1 MAIGQ
6 KRSQK
11 YGLFLVILL
20 FVGLYALSKYLGLT
34 DWDVENIRI
43 QVENTGFWSPFF
55 YIAIFAAGE
64 FIHIPGIVFVA
75 VGILVYGKLLG
86 LVLAFIASVVS
97 FSFSFLVV
105 RAIGGKP
112 LSQIER
118 PFFKKLLARLDR
130 HPIRVVLVL
139 RLLLFLSPKL
149 NYALALTNVR
159 FRDYLIGSALGILL
173 PLGGVSLLFDWVL
186 VHLLG

>member
-6 KRSQK
+6 KGSQK
-11 YGLFLVILL
+11 YGLYLVLLL
-20 FVGLYALSKYLGLT
+20 FVVQYALSKYLGLT
-34 DWDVENIRI
+34 VENIRI
-43 QVENTGFWSPFF
+43 QVENTGFWSPIF
-55 YIAIFAAGE
+55 YIAIFTAGE
-64 FIHIPGIVFVA
+64 FIHLPGIVFVA

-86 LVLAFIASVVS
+86 FVLVFIASVISIS
-97 FSFSFLVV
+97 FSFFVV
-105 RAIGGKP
+105 RAIAGKP

-118 PFFKKLLARLDR
+118 PFFKKILARLDR
-130 HPIRVVLVL
+130 QPIRVVVAL
-139 RLLLFLSPKL
+139 RLFLFLSPKL

-159 FRDYLIGSALGILL
+159 FRDYLIGSTLGILL

>member
-6 KRSQK
+6 KRLQK
-11 YGLFLVILL
+11 YGLYLVILL
-20 FVGLYALSKYLGLT
+20 FVGLYALSKYMGLT
-34 DWDVENIRI
+34 DWDIENIRI
-43 QVENTGFWSPFF
+43 QVEKTRFWSPIF
-55 YIAIFAAGE
+55 YIAIFAVGE

-86 LVLAFIASVVS
+86 FVLTFIASVVS
-97 FSFSFLVV
+97 VCFSFLVI

-118 PFFKKLLARLDR
+118 PFFKKILAKLDR
-130 HPIRVVLVL
+130 YPIRVVLIL
-139 RLLLFLSPKL
+139 RLFLFLAPAL
-149 NYALALTNVR
+149 NCTLALTNVR
-159 FRDYLIGSALGILL
+159 FRDYLIGSALGLLL

-186 VHLLG
+186 VYLLG